1 MPFIIIK
8 VFYCIYFLIFAKGV
22 CTPSCFLLIQ
32 LSVASHFQ
40 CWMHKI
46 GTSLPVLV
54 PMFLTSAIQATHCL
68 VQREEPAT
76 QMENGTEWNHT
87 AVCKIC
93 YEGLGVLDQFKIPKI
108 HTMFRT
114 KDKCYRANSLYQKL
128 LLLNSWSTN
137 NSSSKLNQS
146 CRQIYPFNRL
156 KKKIHTLLRTT

>member
-1 MPFIIIK
+1 MLKEFVRLL
-8 VFYCIYFLIFAKGV
+8 VFSWFSSLWQATSSTE
-22 CTPSCFLLIQ
+22 CTRLVPVYQYWCQCFLRLQSRLLIVW
-32 LSVASHFQ
+32 SNT
-40 CWMHKI
+40 KN
-46 GTSLPVLV
+46 LPGKWKMGRSETILLYV
-54 PMFLTSAIQATHCL
+54 
-68 VQREEPAT
+68 
-76 QMENGTEWNHT
+76 
-87 AVCKIC
+87 IC

-114 KDKCYRANSLYQKL
+114 KDKCYRANSLYQTL